1 MINVPI
7 IGYKKKFK
15 NIKSLQN
22 EIFIVNFKLEYN
34 SHGFLEIQHEDNNR
48 FDVGDFNI
56 LLDRIFDDFTEEKR
70 KKYDN
75 GIYILSV
82 CKYIVDNVPNLYSIN
97 YETKGM
103 IDTYYK
109 QEIIDAYNKIK
120 NNSK

>member
-1 MINVPI
+1 MPT

-15 NIKSLQN
+15 NIKGLQN

-34 SHGFLEIQHEDNNR
+34 SQGFLEIQHEDNNY
-48 FDVGDFNI
+48 FDVGDYNI

-120 NNSK
+120 NNQK

>member
-1 MINVPI
+1 MINVPT

-15 NIKSLQN
+15 NIKGLQN

-34 SHGFLEIQHEDNNR
+34 SHGFLEIQHEDNNY

-82 CKYIVDNVPNLYSIN
+82 CKYIVGNDCKANTNKIYNSRHVI
-97 YETKGM
+97 
-103 IDTYYK
+103 TYYTCN
-109 QEIIDAYNKIK
+109 ILCSIL
-120 NNSK
+120 